1 MAYQKIHRPFSGKPG
16 PEKPSPFG
24 PRPFAEPRPFAP
36 AQKRPAPIEEQIQ
49 QTAEPTVQRG
59 RKNDPVV
66 NTLHAGERYNKWKG
80 RWEPWPP
87 PPKAVRARAAPPPVP
102 AWRELEYLLDA
113 NFLPVAIQAQAQDAV
128 VLKRIG
134 ANLESWDNGQIFYAE
149 NDTEGAAIHPLPA
162 ARINAY
168 WDVRYPSPFA
178 RISGPDW
185 RANCADYAIGQAFE
199 DVGPA
204 KVFLASSWVNRGN
217 FANLGELTGIIT
229 GLALGEYVAQGANR
243 FIKVIVRGG
252 DVLLRQKD
260 AESGVYEAAMT
271 RSAAATYIFGKSGSG
286 ILYQSP

>member
-1 MAYQKIHRPFSGKPG
+1 MAYQKIHRPFSGKPPA

-24 PRPFAEPRPFAP
+24 PRPFAP
-36 AQKRPAPIEEQIQ
+36 AQKRPAPLEAQIQ

-59 RKNDPVV
+59 KKNDPVV
-66 NTLHAGERYNKWKG
+66 NTLHAGERYNKWKR

-87 PPKAVRARAAPPPVP
+87 PPKAVRVRAAPPVP
-102 AWRELEYLLDA
+102 ARSELEYLLDA
-113 NFLPVAIQAQAQDAV
+113 NFLPVAIQEQARDAV

-134 ANLESWDNGQIFYAE
+134 ANLEGWTNGQIFYAE
-149 NDTEGAAIHPLPA
+149 NDTAEAAIHPLPA

-168 WDVRYPSPFA
+168 WDVKYPSPFA

-185 RANCADYAIGQAFE
+185 RANCADYAIGQTFG

-204 KVFLASSWVNRGN
+204 KAHLAGQWVNRGN
-217 FANLGELTGIIT
+217 YTTLEQVT
-229 GLALGEYVAQGANR
+229 GLLEGLELGEYVAEVANH
-243 FIKVIVRGG
+243 FIKVIVQGG
-252 DVLLRQKD
+252 GVVLRQKD
-260 AESGVYEAAMT
+260 AESGVYEATMT